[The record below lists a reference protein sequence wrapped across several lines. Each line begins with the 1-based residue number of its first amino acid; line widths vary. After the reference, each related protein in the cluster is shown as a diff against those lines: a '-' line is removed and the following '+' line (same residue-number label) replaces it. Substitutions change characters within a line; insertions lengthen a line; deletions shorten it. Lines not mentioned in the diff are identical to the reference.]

1 MSKRTPEE
9 LKQIRINNLKK
20 GGRVGKGRPKGSKNK
35 ITKTKIEKLLM
46 QLLEDEK
53 KPNREDEINKIIEN
67 ETNLKLNIEKDEFQ
81 GSQQPKKEKEIKV
94 ENIEKEILQDTIKED
109 KQQTEKNK
117 NEDEKPKEFSWL
129 SY

>member
-35 ITKTKIEKLLM
+35 ITKSKIEKLLM

-67 ETNLKLNIEKDEFQ
+67 ETNLKLNIEKDDFK
-81 GSQQPKKEKEIKV
+81 GSQEPKKQKEIKV

>member
-94 ENIEKEILQDTIKED
+94 ENIEKEISQNTIKED
-109 KQQTEKNK
+109 RQQTEKNK

>member
-35 ITKTKIEKLLM
+35 ITKSKIEKLLM

-53 KPNREDEINKIIEN
+53 KPNRDDEINKIIEK
-67 ETNLKLNIEKDEFQ
+67 ETTLNLNIEKDESN
-81 GSQQPKKEKEIKV
+81 GSPELEIEKEIKV
-94 ENIEKEILQDTIKED
+94 ESIEKEISPNTETTNN
-109 KQQTEKNK
+109 QQKEKNK